1 MYCFRGEGDKD
12 EEPFREAFA
21 NIGELRSICP
31 KATLLALTATSGPSQ
46 RRRIMKMLCFR
57 SNSDIILDSPDR
69 ENIKITSVCI
79 PNSDNLEKVFKW
91 LIDSVRLNKVK
102 TERHVVFCESIS
114 DVSKIYTTFVKH
126 FGNDCELFE
135 MFHSKTDEKV
145 KEIISKDMSKDGNIR
160 VLICTNAA
168 GMGVNFHNVHHVVH
182 YKLPRKLDTFVQQM
196 GRAGRDGHLS
206 DELIMYKSNK
216 NHLKRVESELVRLAK
231 DDSKC
236 RHELLCEAY
245 LSPNKKILPS
255 HDCCEVC
262 EKSCDCKSDLCPR
275 KHEYFKTENEDS
287 ASDSEDEMT
296 RSVSDKEKKLIHDK
310 LVFYK
315 SQMSIDCIIDFE
327 VVHGLTNEVLNK
339 LVQSSDS
346 IFTPDDVMKKFP
358 IWSTD
363 TATEVS
369 KIISE
374 VVGDSDMYNFAGDTE
389 ESD

>member
-1 MYCFRGEGDKD
+1 MQEQCYKLNNLGFKATFIGKDFRESGALEQAHTVTQWGEGDKD
-12 EEPFREAFA
+12 EEPFREA

-102 TERHVVFCESIS
+102 TKRHVVFCESIS
-114 DVSKIYTTFVKH
+114 GVSKIYTTFVKH

-145 KEIISKDMSKDGNIR
+145 KEIISKDMGKDGNIR

-168 GMGVNFHNVHHVVH
+168 
-182 YKLPRKLDTFVQQM
+182 
-196 GRAGRDGHLS
+196 
-206 DELIMYKSNK
+206 
-216 NHLKRVESELVRLAK
+216 
-231 DDSKC
+231 
-236 RHELLCEAY
+236 
-245 LSPNKKILPS
+245 
-255 HDCCEVC
+255 
-262 EKSCDCKSDLCPR
+262 
-275 KHEYFKTENEDS
+275 ENEDS

-296 RSVSDKEKKLIHDK
+296 RCVSDKEKQLIHDK

-374 VVGDSDMYNFAGDTE
+374 VVGDSDMYNFAEDTE